1 MFYSIEEVEKD
12 IFKTEGVAVTLPLL
26 DGKFFNFYS
35 DTTDR
40 SPGSSTVDDLLAKI
54 NTYVCDNFVPD
65 WIVADNP
72 PPDKF
77 VVYHCQL
84 NSYSTPGERVGEYI
98 PNEDGVISKEE
109 VDKIFSV
116 DYGMIILVHIAAEF
130 CMYRVRRLN

>member
-26 DGKFFNFYS
+26 DGKFFNLYS
-35 DTTDR
+35 DTTDKT
-40 SPGSSTVDDLLAKI
+40 PGSSTVDDLRVKI

-84 NSYSTPGERVGEYI
+84 NSYTIPGERIGEYT
-98 PNEDGVISKEE
+98 PNEEGLLSDDILNEIFSKE
-109 VDKIFSV
+109 
-116 DYGMIILVHIAAEF
+116 YGMLIMLHVASKVCMCKTRIL
-130 CMYRVRRLN
+130 N